1 MHDATETR
9 VGPPSSDI
17 NLYKALV
24 GLVTGGV
31 GEGVDRL
38 TALASELDS
47 AVDDPASVETVPMSV
62 NGTLMILVGWISE
75 LPEQLDTARSTASNA
90 VSPLNRVAGVAYDTG
105 AALAEATG
113 LAPLISEITAP
124 TRQAVAEELDR
135 LSKVGT
141 AEYARGRV
149 LVVQA
154 VERSV
159 DGVVGY
165 LGESEELGE
174 LVREQTLGVTG
185 SAVREMRETGAAA
198 DALAEGVFRKL
209 FGRSD
214 RPLPPMPAVD
224 PR

>member
-1 MHDATETR
+1 MPTTPGRH
-9 VGPPSSDI
+9 
-17 NLYKALV
+17 
-24 GLVTGGV
+24 
-31 GEGVDRL
+31 
-38 TALASELDS
+38 
-47 AVDDPASVETVPMSV
+47 
-62 NGTLMILVGWISE
+62 
-75 LPEQLDTARSTASNA
+75 LP
-90 VSPLNRVAGVAYDTG
+90 
-105 AALAEATG
+105 EATG